1 MTDKEFAKEQYE
13 QLKRFAEYVWQKM
26 PDSPERDA
34 VIEEILIGMSE
45 AKRRFNQM
53 ITENYKEVEAKVRAA
68 AVRAGRA
75 PEEVTLI
82 AVSKTKPSRERP
94 SLFS

>member
-26 PDSPERDA
+26 PDGPERDA

-45 AKRRFNQM
+45 AKRRLNDLNDEQ
-53 ITENYKEVEAKVRAA
+53 
-68 AVRAGRA
+68 
-75 PEEVTLI
+75 L
-82 AVSKTKPSRERP
+82 
-94 SLFS
+94 